1 MSLLPQH
8 HKISFRYGEK
18 TNYVYNWS
26 NDFLLNIMHFYF
38 QLVRPGHPVHE
49 LETQLVKLLQYTTTN
64 NDRREN
70 FVEAW
75 ILLYRLIGYTRDKK
89 HGRGEYQLAYMQL
102 FCWFH
107 FYPHLAFFAFMQC
120 VKFSKYG
127 SWKDI
132 KLFSNY
138 IYQRT
143 CDEHHPFIELMV
155 DLLVKQLKED
165 EENYKK
171 DKEISLAAKWT
182 PREKS
187 KYGWLF
193 KKIAIKFSPHLF
205 QNLKGFRKQAE
216 RKAYMILRRF
226 LSKMNNYTHNTEMLM
241 CNKGYHMIDFSK
253 VSATTIH
260 KNILAFQN
268 IKNNNKARY
277 AKWDR
282 YIGAGKFRNFMER
295 TEVIGGAAQI
305 QVGNLVKSA
314 IFCTL
319 EEKAAVINKLWRS
332 GRALGHKKYP
342 LVPIIPLVDMGA
354 SLEENNHAPLFN
366 AIGVGIRISER
377 APPPFTNR
385 MMVFS
390 ASPQWLILDD
400 LTFVEK
406 ATAIYKTLRGIKS
419 NIEGA
424 LDMIKNILTSLEI
437 PPKDIKHL
445 TLCIISDMQFETFK
459 RKKCWPPK
467 KQAIYE
473 LIREKFTYNNPPCT
487 LPKLVFYNVK
497 QTPGMPLIFGE
508 KNIYLMAGYNA
519 KSLNMLTSHKK
530 KTNKTLSS
538 TILQELQHKRYFP
551 LEYFLKKIIK

>member
-1 MSLLPQH
+1 MSLLPRR
-8 HKISFRYGEK
+8 HKMQFRYGEK
-18 TNYVYNWS
+18 TNFVYNWS

-38 QLVRPGHPVHE
+38 QLVRSGHSPLHE
-49 LETQLVKLLQYTTTN
+49 LEIQLVRLLQYTTTN
-64 NDRREN
+64 KQQGT
-70 FVEAW
+70 FVDAW
-75 ILLYRLIGYTRDKK
+75 ILLYRLIGYTRDKEY
-89 HGRGEYQLAYMQL
+89 GRGEYQLAYMQL
-102 FCWFH
+102 FVWFH
-107 FYPHLAFFAFMQC
+107 FYPSLAFFAFMQC

-127 SWKDI
+127 SWKDV

-143 CDEHHPFIELMV
+143 ADDHHPFIELMI
-155 DLLVKQLKED
+155 DLLVQQLKED
-165 EENYKK
+165 EEKYKQEK
-171 DKEISLAAKWT
+171 KISLAAKWT

-205 QNLKGFRKQAE
+205 QNLKGSKIRAV
-216 RKAYMILRRF
+216 RKANMILRRF
-226 LSKMNNYTHNTEMLM
+226 LSKMNNYTNNTEMLM
-241 CNKGYHMIDFSK
+241 FKKNYHMIDFSK

-268 IKNNNKARY
+268 IKNNNQTRY

-282 YIGAGKFRNFMER
+282 YIAAGKFRNFMER
-295 TEVIGGAAQI
+295 TEVIAGAAQI
-305 QVGNLVKSA
+305 QLGNLVKSA

-319 EEKAAVINKLWRS
+319 EEKAAIINKLWS
-332 GRALGHKKYP
+332 SQHALEHAKHT
-342 LVPIIPLVDMGA
+342 LVPIIPLVDIGA
-354 SLEENNHAPLFN
+354 SLEENNLIPLFN
-366 AIGVGIRISER
+366 AIGVGIRISEM

-385 MMVFS
+385 IMVFS
-390 ASPQWLILDD
+390 ASPQWLILND

-406 ATAIYKTLRGIKS
+406 ATAVYKTIRGMKS

-424 LDMIKNILTSLEI
+424 LDTIKDILIKTNTTPEDIKN
-437 PPKDIKHL
+437 L

-473 LIREKFTYNNPPCT
+473 LIREKFTYNIPQCT

-508 KNIYLMAGYNA
+508 KNTYLMAGYNA
-519 KSLNMLTSHKK
+519 KSLNMLTSRKK
-530 KTNKTLSS
+530 KTNRTLSS

-551 LEYFLKKIIK
+551 LEYFFKKIIK

>member
-205 QNLKGFRKQAE
+205 QNLKGFGTQAE

-332 GRALGHKKYP
+332 GRALGHKKHP